1 MVYLTVAQCEG
12 RIIKLG
18 SPDVMFDASTWRIRN
33 IWDAVK
39 LEVAGNVSPVVLHSF
54 TQLDPDLPLL
64 EVRTS
69 PVICSLR
76 AGCTVHLC
84 GSFMRLVTGLLSN
97 LRHLIEKQEWPMV
110 FRGET
115 VCSDVFC
122 CLFLP

>member
-12 RIIKLG
+12 RIIKLV

-33 IWDAVK
+33 IWDGVK

-64 EVRTS
+64 EVRKS

-76 AGCTVHLC
+76 AGRTVHLC

-97 LRHLIEKQEWPMV
+97 LRQLIDKQEWLMV

-115 VCSDVFC
+115 VCSVVFC
-122 CLFLP
+122 CFFLP